1 MRAVYYE
8 GFGSPEVLQ
17 VGELPTPEPG
27 VGQVLVQVAATS
39 VNPIDRRLRSGEL
52 QEFFKRTFPVVPGW
66 DVAGRIVKLGEGVTD
81 WAIGDDVV
89 GLGFTW
95 QLQHGG
101 CAEFM
106 PIDVTAITRKP
117 AELTFQQA
125 AALPLVGLTAWQ
137 ALTENADIQ
146 PGQSVFIQ
154 AGAGG
159 LGSVAI
165 GLAKHLG
172 AKVYTTTRAANFDY
186 VKALGA
192 DHPIDYVTANA
203 VHVLK
208 KAEPAGVD
216 AVLEL
221 LADHHHIQNAIRVC
235 KTGGA
240 VVYMNNE
247 PPEMSEI
254 ATRNIRAEWIH
265 HRPDGRMLGEIL
277 ALFAS
282 GKVSLPY
289 METMDFSE
297 AAKAHHLSESGR
309 TKGKLVLT
317 VQDL

>member
-1 MRAVYYE
+1 MRAVFYD
-8 GFGSPEVLQ
+8 GFGPPEVLQ
-17 VGELPTPEPG
+17 FGELPVPAPG
-27 VGQVLVQVAATS
+27 PGQVLVQVAATS
-39 VNPIDRRLRSGEL
+39 VNPIDRRLRAGEL
-52 QEFFKRTFPVVPGW
+52 QAFFQRTFPVVPSW
-66 DVAGRIVKLGEGVTD
+66 DVAGRIVKLGSGVTG
-81 WAIGDDVV
+81 WQIGDDVV

-95 QLQHGG
+95 KLQHGG

-106 PIDVTAITRKP
+106 PIDATAIARKP
-117 AELTFQQA
+117 RELTFQQA
-125 AALPLVGLTAWQ
+125 AALPLVGLTSWQ

-172 AKVYTTTRAANFDY
+172 ARVYTTTRSANFDY
-186 VKALGA
+186 VKGLGA
-192 DHPIDYVTANA
+192 DHPIDYVTSNA

-208 KAEPAGVD
+208 KAEPEGVD

-247 PPEMSEI
+247 PPEMADI
-254 ATRNIRAEWIH
+254 AARKIRAEWIH
-265 HRPDGRMLGEIL
+265 HRPDGNMLGDIL
-277 ALFAS
+277 ALYAS
-282 GKVSLPY
+282 GKVPLPFIQ
-289 METMDFSE
+289 TMDFSE
-297 AAKAHHLSESGR
+297 AAAGHRLSESGR
-309 TKGKLVLT
+309 TKGKLVLS
-317 VQDL
+317 VQEL